1 MSKVQNEVSTQVPVK
16 VISVNEI
23 IKRRSEFIEKIR
35 VVMPD
40 RFKKDAE
47 RFVQMSIVAFTT
59 SSQRTKL
66 EKCTVE
72 SFYRSVIEAA
82 NYGYALD
89 GKNAYPIPYGNEI
102 TCSFDY
108 KALVTAARRAGSIRD
123 ARMQVVHKND
133 EFDWYEENGS
143 IKYRFRIAEDEA
155 NRGDIRGAYAV
166 VILPDG
172 TTRFEYMSR
181 KELDKVRKASKSPDS
196 PAWVNWPDRMFGK
209 AVLKRALQG
218 LDLDPSVEQM
228 IDHDN
233 REYDTSRVIEG
244 NVATAKIE
252 VMEDLA
258 TKLEARLAPE
268 PVPAIEYEPESIDD
282 EIPDFGL
289 SPEELEAEPV
299 MPEPVPVAVSR
310 PAPPRPVAPRASAGP
325 SIAAH
330 RGGSR

>member
-1 MSKVQNEVSTQVPVK
+1 MSQVPAK
-16 VISVNEI
+16 IITVNEL
-23 IKRRSEFIEKIR
+23 RHRQADFLDKIR
-35 VVMPD
+35 AAMPD
-40 RFKKDAE
+40 RYKKEAE
-47 RFVQMSIVAFTT
+47 RFIQMSIIAFTT
-59 SSQRTKL
+59 SPQRERL
-66 EKCTVE
+66 EKCKIET
-72 SFYRSVIEAA
+72 FFRSVIEAA
-82 NYGYALD
+82 SYGYALD
-89 GKNAYPIPYGNEI
+89 GKHAYPIPYGNEI

-108 KALVTAARRAGSIRD
+108 KALVTCARRAGSIRD
-123 ARMQVVHKND
+123 ARFQVVHKND

-143 IKYRFRIAEDEA
+143 IKYRFRIAEDET
-155 NRGDIRGAYAV
+155 NRGEIRGAYAV

-181 KELDKVRKASKSPDS
+181 NELEKVRKASKSPDS
-196 PAWVNWPDRMFGK
+196 PAWKNWIDRMFGK

-218 LDLDPSVEQM
+218 LDLDLSVERM
-228 IDHDN
+228 IDQDN
-233 REYDTSRVIEG
+233 REYDTNRIIDGS
-244 NVATAKIE
+244 VATAKLE

-258 TKLEARLAPE
+258 TKLESRLAPE

-310 PAPPRPVAPRASAGP
+310 PSAPRPAAPRASAGP